1 MKSAHRFALPATLL
15 IVLLALSGC
24 ATPPDGHSGHHPQP
38 AAAADSGGMSGA
50 QGGKPMM
57 DMKAMCEMH
66 ANMMRGKTP
75 EERQAMMAEHMK
87 GDSVEAMKKK
97 MAMMDEK
104 CK

>member
-1 MKSAHRFALPATLL
+1 MKSAHRFAFPAT
-15 IVLLALSGC
+15 VVVALLALAGC
-24 ATPPDGHSGHHPQP
+24 ATPPDAHSGHHPQS
-38 AAAADSGGMSGA
+38 AAADSGGMSGA

-66 ANMMRGKTP
+66 ANMMRGKSP
-75 EERQAMMAEHMK
+75 DERQAMMAEHMR
-87 GDSVEAMKKK
+87 GDSAEAMKKK